1 MGFFGYNVIKKR
13 RQEMEDYISQRLPE
27 LSIFSLSEIKQI
39 YLNSDV
45 PMEDLMDVIEIL
57 YESEISFSEKVT
69 LLKENPY
76 GMEVLVLI
84 ATLER

>member
-1 MGFFGYNVIKKR
+1 
-13 RQEMEDYISQRLPE
+13 
-27 LSIFSLSEIKQI
+27 
-39 YLNSDV
+39 
-45 PMEDLMDVIEIL
+45 MEDLMDVIEIL